1 MQPPEKMGGRFAFL
15 KQFRNSL
22 FIEYPFNL
30 DDMNKHRLQEEAE
43 INTVHKKQ
51 PPFFM
56 HVKEDSDML

>member
-1 MQPPEKMGGRFAFL
+1 MFL

-51 PPFFM
+51 SPFFM
-56 HVKEDSDML
+56 YVKEDLDML